1 MTCFWF
7 SLEVLEISKISVIS
21 WPFVDQQLATCWMT
35 VGLLSAD
42 SEPFLSAEMCLVCG
56 LLLHVNKTHKLKT
69 VSTTLLLYSG
79 IGLTVACQPTSY
91 QQCTGDALFQNH

>member
-21 WPFVDQQLATCWMT
+21 WPLVDQQLATCWMT

-42 SEPFLSAEMCLVCG
+42 SEPFLSDEMCLVCG
-56 LLLHVNKTHKLKT
+56 LLLHVNKTDKLKT
-69 VSTTLLLYSG
+69 VSITLLL
-79 IGLTVACQPTSY
+79 IGLTVACQPTAY
-91 QQCTGDALFQNH
+91 QQCIGDALFQND

>member
-56 LLLHVNKTHKLKT
+56 LLLRVNKTDKLKT

-91 QQCTGDALFQNH
+91 QQIGRAHV